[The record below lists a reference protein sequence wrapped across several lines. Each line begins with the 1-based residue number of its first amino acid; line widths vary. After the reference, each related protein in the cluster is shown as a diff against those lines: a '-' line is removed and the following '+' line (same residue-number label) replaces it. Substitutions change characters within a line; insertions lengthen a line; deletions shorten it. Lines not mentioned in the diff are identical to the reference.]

1 MNVKFYQLFLA
12 LFFLSGAV
20 SAQRVVPAW
29 AGGADQSNFSFGYT
43 FQYVNSSYKIL
54 KKPDWRTPYFDQG
67 TNRNVTDTLNSISSP
82 GSAGFA
88 LGFLARYSLN
98 DNLEIRT
105 IPTLTFADRVVS
117 YQYRTQDL
125 APDTK
130 VTVSTT
136 QAEFP
141 LELKLKS
148 NRIGNFRAY
157 MLGGAKYAF
166 GIGGKSKG
174 NEADLAPLERKLK
187 NVRNFSSY
195 VAGIGCDIYLEYF
208 KLSPEIKISNSFG
221 NILHPEDHPY
231 ASPLSK
237 LYLHSIMFSLI
248 FE

>member
-1 MNVKFYQLFLA
+1 MNCRYILFLA

-20 SAQRVVPAW
+20 SAQRVVQAW
-29 AGGADQSNFSFGYT
+29 AGGADQSSFSFGYT

-54 KKPDWRTPYFDQG
+54 KKPDWRNPYFDQG
-67 TNRNVTDTLNSISSP
+67 INRYVTDSLNSISSP

-88 LGFLARYSLN
+88 LGFLARFGVTE
-98 DNLEIRT
+98 NLEIRT
-105 IPTLTFADRVVS
+105 VPTLVFADRVIN

-125 APDTK
+125 APDK
-130 VTVSTT
+130 QVTVSTT

-141 LELKLKS
+141 LELKLKT
-148 NRIGNFRAY
+148 NRIGNFRGY
-157 MLGGAKYAF
+157 VLGGAKYAF
-166 GIGGKSKG
+166 GIGNQSKG

-195 VAGIGCDIYLEYF
+195 VAGFGCDIYLEYF

-221 NILHPEDHPY
+221 NVLYPETHPY
-231 ASPLSK
+231 ASPLQK

>member
-1 MNVKFYQLFLA
+1 MSVKFYQLFLA
-12 LFFLSGAV
+12 LFFWAGVA

-29 AGGADQSNFSFGYT
+29 AGGADQNAFSFGYT
-43 FQYVNSSYKIL
+43 FQYVSSSYKIL

-67 TNRNVTDTLNSISSP
+67 INRNVTDSLNSISSP
-82 GSAGFA
+82 VTGGFA
-88 LGFLARYSLN
+88 LGFLARYTVTE
-98 DNLEIRT
+98 NLEIRT
-105 IPTLTFADRVVS
+105 VPTLSFTDRVIN

-125 APDTK
+125 APDK
-130 VTVSTT
+130 QQIVSTT

-157 MLGGAKYAF
+157 VLGGVKYAY
-166 GIGGKSKG
+166 GIGNQSKG

-195 VAGIGCDIYLEYF
+195 VAGFGCDIYLEYF
-208 KLSPEIKISNSFG
+208 KLSPEIKLSNSFG
-221 NILHPEDHPY
+221 NMLYPENHPY
-231 ASPLSK
+231 ANPLDK
-237 LYLHSIMFSLI
+237 LYLHNIMFSLF

>member
-1 MNVKFYQLFLA
+1 MSKKYILFLSM
-12 LFFLSGAV
+12 FFWVRSVA
-20 SAQRVVPAW
+20 AQQVTQAW
-29 AGGADQSNFSFGYT
+29 AGGADQSKFSFGYT

-67 TNRNVTDTLNSISSP
+67 TNRNVTDSLNSISSP
-82 GSAGFA
+82 GTSGFA
-88 LGFLARYSLN
+88 LGFLARYSVT

-105 IPTLTFADRVVS
+105 VPTLSFTDRVLN

-125 APDTK
+125 APDK
-130 VTVSTT
+130 MMTVSTT

-157 MLGGAKYAF
+157 VLGGVKYAY
-166 GIGGKSKG
+166 GIGNQSKG
-174 NEADLAPLERKLK
+174 NEADLAPLDRKLK

-195 VAGIGCDIYLEYF
+195 VAGFGFDIYLEYF
-208 KLSPEIKISNSFG
+208 KLSPEIKLSNSFG
-221 NILHPEDHPY
+221 NVLYPENHPY
-231 ASPLSK
+231 ANPLDK
-237 LYLHSIMFSLI
+237 LFLHNIIFSLF

>member
-1 MNVKFYQLFLA
+1 MSKKYILFLSM
-12 LFFLSGAV
+12 FFWVKSV
-20 SAQRVVPAW
+20 SAQQVTQAW
-29 AGGADQSNFSFGYT
+29 AGGADQSKFSFGYT

-67 TNRNVTDTLNSISSP
+67 TNRNVTDSLNSISSP
-82 GSAGFA
+82 GTSGFA
-88 LGFLARYSLN
+88 LGFLARYSVT

-105 IPTLTFADRVVS
+105 VPTLSFTDRVLN

-125 APDTK
+125 APDK
-130 VTVSTT
+130 MMTVSTT

-157 MLGGAKYAF
+157 VLGGVKYAY
-166 GIGGKSKG
+166 GIGNQSKG
-174 NEADLAPLERKLK
+174 NEADLAPLDRKLK

-195 VAGIGCDIYLEYF
+195 VAGFGCDIYLEYF
-208 KLSPEIKISNSFG
+208 KLSPEIKLSNSFG
-221 NILHPEDHPY
+221 NVLYPENHPY
-231 ASPLSK
+231 ANPLDK
-237 LYLHSIMFSLI
+237 LFLHNIMFSLF